1 MDNSINEAQKNEM
14 ELREEIMNRIY
25 IQMNYIFEF
34 YSTNDLNQVMTFT
47 NFNVD
52 KMFFFLENYTKED
65 LFKRIEEH
73 QFLFNKSKK
82 PNINQIQP
90 LSQKIIKEKQ

>member
-1 MDNSINEAQKNEM
+1 MDNSINETQKNEM

-47 NFNVD
+47 NFNID

-73 QFLFNKSKK
+73 QFLFNK
-82 PNINQIQP
+82 
-90 LSQKIIKEKQ
+90 